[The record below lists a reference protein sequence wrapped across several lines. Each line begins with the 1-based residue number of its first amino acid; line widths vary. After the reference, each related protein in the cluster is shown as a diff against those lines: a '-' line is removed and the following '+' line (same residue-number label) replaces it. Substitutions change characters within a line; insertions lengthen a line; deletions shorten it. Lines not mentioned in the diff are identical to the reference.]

1 MWTTNEIMIYEDKN
15 TNLQNTNK
23 TDNTT
28 NNQHRPSNISKA
40 NTLTQTRQI
49 LPHRPTRTNDNI
61 TLQPL
66 LATHT
71 NNPENAL
78 DKLPPSLMRWD
89 SDLESDDNTQDYLP
103 HTHPST
109 TRPSIPSSQSAHCQA
124 LRIHTANQEWTPT
137 VDHGIQQKITSA
149 EATLPTRRQKFS
161 SKRGLRQH
169 PMSLAHLALCTIP
182 L

>member
-103 HTHPST
+103 HTHTQAPHN
-109 TRPSIPSSQSAHCQA
+109 RPSQQAKVHIARLLGYTQPIKNGHQQWITESNRKLPQRKQHYQQGDRSSHQ
-124 LRIHTANQEWTPT
+124 R
-137 VDHGIQQKITSA
+137 
-149 EATLPTRRQKFS
+149 EAFGSTQ
-161 SKRGLRQH
+161 
-169 PMSLAHLALCTIP
+169 
-182 L
+182 